1 MNINDKIGDTEELL
15 KEEVNVNYE
24 DIPFSDLEEEYYP
37 SISLKDILITET
49 GQGDIT
55 SNDYLEHPLNFSK
68 SEGLAQMLRG
78 FTGFANKY
86 LGMNSLR
93 IAILD
98 VIMGAMRFMKE
109 GKNVTS

>member
-1 MNINDKIGDTEELL
+1 MNIEDKIGVEEDI
-15 KEEVNVNYE
+15 KVD
-24 DIPFSDLEEEYYP
+24 DIPFTDIEDMEGDYSP
-37 SISLKDILITET
+37 VISIKDILMTET

-55 SNDYLEHPLNFSK
+55 SNDYLEHPLNFPK

-93 IAILD
+93 IAVLD
-98 VIMGAMRFMKE
+98 VVMGAMRFMKE
-109 GKNVTS
+109 GNNART